1 MNQPSRRKPWMTF
14 LLLAGMLAMV
24 PGMTPQVVDAQSTT
38 ELRLATVAPEGSPW
52 MRVFR
57 AWDNELRERT
67 GGQLGLRFY
76 AGGSQGQEQ
85 DYIDKMGSGQLDGA
99 AVTSTGLGQIVKPVL
114 VLSAPGA
121 IENYEQLDRVRRR
134 MNSRF
139 ETQFNRSG
147 YQLLGWGDVGKSR
160 LFSKHQIAQPSDL
173 RSRRPWVP
181 STDEIFS
188 EVLSV
193 VGANPRRLGITEVY
207 PSLQTGMIDTV
218 PGSAIAAVSLQWYT
232 KLRYYSE
239 QSTGVLIGATILKK
253 SKFDSLS
260 SDHQTALMETS
271 RRAHRLLQRAIRRED
286 ERSLRVLDRRLTA
299 VDTSAH
305 EAEWRQVAETARNN
319 LAGRVYPRAL
329 LQAVMRAA
337 GN

>member
-1 MNQPSRRKPWMTF
+1 MNRRTTRKPWMSF
-14 LLLAGMLAMV
+14 LLLAGMLALV
-24 PGMTPQVVDAQSTT
+24 PGMSPQPVGAQSAT
-38 ELRLATVAPEGSPW
+38 ELRIATVAPEGSPW

-57 AWDNELRERT
+57 AWDTELREKT

-99 AVTSTGLGQIVKPVL
+99 AITSTGLGQIVKPVL

-121 IENYEQLDRVRRR
+121 IESYEQLDRVRRR
-134 MNSRF
+134 MNGRF
-139 ETQFNRSG
+139 EQQFNRSG
-147 YQLLGWGDVGKSR
+147 YQLLGWGDVGEAR
-160 LFSKHQIAQPSDL
+160 LFSKNRIAQPSDL

-181 STDEIFS
+181 STDETFS

-193 VGANPRRLGITEVY
+193 IGANPRRLGITEVY
-207 PSLQTGMIDTV
+207 PALQTGMIDTV
-218 PGSAIAAVSLQWYT
+218 PGSALAAVSLQWYT
-232 KLRYYSE
+232 KLRYYSK
-239 QSTGVLIGATILKK
+239 QSTGVILGATILKK
-253 SKFDSLS
+253 SKFDGLS
-260 SDHQTALMETS
+260 EEHRTALMETS
-271 RRAHRLLQRAIRRED
+271 ERAHRLLQRAIRRED
-286 ERSLRVLDRRLTA
+286 ARSLRVLDRRLEA

-329 LQAVMRAA
+329 LDAVMRAR
-337 GN
+337 N